1 MDTKTTDP
9 TPTETPEPTTAT
21 PASTPDGELSN
32 DDLNKASGGSRL
44 QQAHHDMKKSIVD
57 NFRA

>member
-9 TPTETPEPTTAT
+9 TPTETPEPATTT
-21 PASTPDGELSN
+21 PASTPTPDGELSN
-32 DDLNKASGGSRL
+32 DDLNKVSGGTI
-44 QQAHHDMKKSIVD
+44 HHEIAKRVVE